1 MKKGKI
7 KPEER
12 FAKVNNI
19 AEARVLDFEIEDNMD
34 NKLYV
39 LTEITK
45 ALISS
50 TSSPKSIVV
59 AQKKEYVDAA
69 ELIADEILK
78 RVEK

>member
-1 MKKGKI
+1 MKGKI

-19 AEARVLDFEIEDNMD
+19 AEARVLDFEIEDNTD

>member
-7 KPEER
+7 KPEEK

-50 TSSPKSIVV
+50 TSSPKSMVV

>member
-1 MKKGKI
+1 MKGKI
-7 KPEER
+7 KPEEK

-19 AEARVLDFEIEDNMD
+19 AEARVLDFEIEDSMD

-50 TSSPKSIVV
+50 TSSPKSTVV

-78 RVEK
+78 RIEK

>member
-12 FAKVNNI
+12 FTKVNNI
-19 AEARVLDFEIEDNMD
+19 AEARVLDFEMEDNMD

-50 TSSPKSIVV
+50 TPSPKSIIV

>member
-7 KPEER
+7 KPEEK

-19 AEARVLDFEIEDNMD
+19 AEAHVLDFEIEDNMD

-45 ALISS
+45 ALILS

-69 ELIADEILK
+69 ELIANEILK

>member
-7 KPEER
+7 KPEEK

-50 TSSPKSIVV
+50 TSSPKSMGV

>member
-7 KPEER
+7 KPEEK

-50 TSSPKSIVV
+50 TSSPKSMVV

-78 RVEK
+78 RIEK

>member
-7 KPEER
+7 KPEEK

-50 TSSPKSIVV
+50 TSSSKSMVV